1 MPEDGSVQF
10 ENLTNSIG
18 VLVVSGP
25 KARTLMQKIY
35 VKNIKDWE
43 AIAQVHG
50 ERFKDI
56 LPANTLVKARLVGT
70 EYLVEIEADAI
81 LN

>member
-1 MPEDGSVQF
+1 VVDKIEGAIESLGGTL
-10 ENLTNSIG
+10 ENVI
-18 VLVVSGP
+18 
-25 KARTLMQKIY
+25 RTRIY

-56 LPANTLVKARLVGT
+56 LPANTLVKAKLIGT